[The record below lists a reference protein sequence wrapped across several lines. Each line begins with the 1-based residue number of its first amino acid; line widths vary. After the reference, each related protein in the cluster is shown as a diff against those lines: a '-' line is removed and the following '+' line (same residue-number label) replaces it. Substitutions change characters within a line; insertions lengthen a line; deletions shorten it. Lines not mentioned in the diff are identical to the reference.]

1 MKTHVLLGKK
11 LVDKMQ
17 LGVVAQNIVLY
28 HHEKWNGKG
37 YCHGLN
43 SFNIPLEA
51 RIVAL
56 ADVYDALRQKRVYK
70 DGFSHEEAV
79 EIIKKERGQHFDP
92 ALVDIFLDYN
102 YEFNR
107 IFIEH

>member
-1 MKTHVLLGKK
+1 MFFYLKE
-11 LVDKMQ
+11 
-17 LGVVAQNIVLY
+17 N
-28 HHEKWNGKG
+28 E
-37 YCHGLN
+37 
-43 SFNIPLEA
+43 IPLEA

-79 EIIKKERGQHFDP
+79 KIIKKESGQHFDP
-92 ALVDIFLDYN
+92 TLVDIFLKFN
-102 YEFNR
+102 EEFNK